1 MNKLVKVICLTSAV
15 LLALPAVAA
24 TSSDEQIRN
33 RLDFIEKSWNAG
45 KADELIQGIYVPSTQ
60 IAGEGTE
67 QLYSGTQ
74 AVSELVKGLVKD
86 NKHVQL
92 ELNSSQQV
100 SKDVVVSWVT
110 WTITPV
116 AQDAKPFNMKSL
128 FVWKNDGKRWNLV
141 ADMYTSG
148 VIAK

>member
-1 MNKLVKVICLTSAV
+1 MSRFAIGWT
-15 LLALPAVAA
+15 LL
-24 TSSDEQIRN
+24 
-33 RLDFIEKSWNAG
+33 KKAG
-45 KADELIQGIYVPSTQ
+45 TQVRPTNSFKGIYVPSTQ